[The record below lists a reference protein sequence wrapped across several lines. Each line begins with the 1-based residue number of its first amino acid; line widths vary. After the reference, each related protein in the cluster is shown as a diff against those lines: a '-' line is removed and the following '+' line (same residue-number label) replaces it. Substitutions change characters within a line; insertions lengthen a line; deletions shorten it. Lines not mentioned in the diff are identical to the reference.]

1 MFNLCL
7 NKSIKFLC
15 QPPLCLQLKK
25 KRIEVEIL
33 LFNCNYYFK
42 NFIKCNFNKS
52 VNFNLQYYSN
62 VVPTDSIGLYFTAL
76 VEFFFSPWENLACNV
91 PDIYPK

>member
-7 NKSIKFLC
+7 NKSSFYDSHHYVYIS
-15 QPPLCLQLKK
+15 K
-25 KRIEVEIL
+25 KRIEVETL
-33 LFNCNYYFK
+33 LCNCNYYFK

-62 VVPTDSIGLYFTAL
+62 VVPTDLYIL
-76 VEFFFSPWENLACNV
+76 QH
-91 PDIYPK
+91 